1 MLLVAAAVCAVQAQ
15 RVEPIIRASVPVE
28 IGKTAE
34 GVPLILE
41 DVKREGSGT
50 NAVCTAT
57 IRAAQW
63 HATTNV
69 FLVPF
74 GDKLVGLSAETEQ
87 ELTRAVSPEC
97 EVVIAKETDSPLAVR
112 SVLVHRDSR
121 EILGARGEGR
131 FPTKEKMSAF
141 FRESLIP
148 ELAKRKAQLV
158 ERPRD
163 KPLVVY
169 SYQHPSVGK
178 MIVETASGRNPDG
191 TITVVVALSPA
202 PPPHDQPP
210 Q

>member
-1 MLLVAAAVCAVQAQ
+1 MG
-15 RVEPIIRASVPVE
+15 E
-28 IGKTAE
+28 
-34 GVPLILE
+34 
-41 DVKREGSGT
+41 
-50 NAVCTAT
+50 NAD
-57 IRAAQW
+57 
-63 HATTNV
+63 N
-69 FLVPF
+69 
-74 GDKLVGLSAETEQ
+74 
-87 ELTRAVSPEC
+87 
-97 EVVIAKETDSPLAVR
+97 PLALR
-112 SVLVHRDSR
+112 TLLVHRDSR

-131 FPTKEKMSAF
+131 FPTKEKMSVF

-158 ERPRD
+158 EAPKN